1 MHFKRLFRF
10 ALTGFAV
17 VAFPAGVRA
26 QQPDVS
32 RAPVNLIRLTEN
44 MLMLMGAGG
53 NIGVSI
59 GDDGIFLV
67 DDQYAPLTPKILA
80 VLDSIDK
87 RSVRF
92 VLNTH
97 WHGDHTGGNENMG
110 KAGALI
116 VAHDNVRKRMSV
128 EQFIKAMGDTVPASP
143 KGGLPVVTFN
153 ATVTFHL
160 NDDEIY
166 AFHVDPAHT
175 DGDAVVW
182 FKKSNVIHMGDLYF
196 NGMYPFI
203 DLSSGGSVQ
212 GLITAVDRIAVMIND
227 VTRVI
232 PGHGPLSNRG
242 ELKAYGEML
251 TGIRDNVRKLIV
263 AKKTLQQTIAAKP
276 SEQWDEK
283 WGKGFMKP
291 DKFVE
296 SVYESLVAERAKV
309 RKK

>member
-1 MHFKRLFRF
+1 MHFKRLSRF

-17 VAFPAGVRA
+17 VALPAGVRA